1 MNKIYAIDF
10 NVTESLIDSI
20 KAISFKVAHAINLM
34 YQSYKEGRQD
44 VILENKKDLSA
55 LTKADLL
62 SHDLIYQALKKLT
75 PSIPIVSEELIDSHT
90 LIKQKLFWLIDPLD
104 GTKEFIH
111 GTDEFTINIA
121 LIQDGQVIF
130 GLISAP
136 ALGKTYWGSKLSGSF
151 VSSTNGVKKI
161 SVVIPKE
168 TERLKIIS
176 SRNHSNHETEK
187 FISSFCKNKS
197 MHIGSSL
204 KFCMIA
210 SGDAHIYP
218 RFGRTCL
225 WDTAAGQAILENAG
239 GTVSVLSEEKLSY
252 NQSSIYN
259 PYFIAASIPLS
270 IIKQYQNII

>member
-1 MNKIYAIDF
+1 MLVNNLNITQDLINEIKDVSVQASDQINKIY
-10 NVTESLIDSI
+10 
-20 KAISFKVAHAINLM
+20 
-34 YQSYKEGRQD
+34 QQYKLGGQNI
-44 VILENKKDLSA
+44 VLQNKKDYSE
-55 LTKADLL
+55 LTQADLI
-62 SHDLIYQALKKLT
+62 SHDIIYKALKKLT
-75 PSIPIVSEELIDSHT
+75 PHIPIVSEELLESHD
-90 LIKQKLFWLIDPLD
+90 LINQGLFWLIDPLD
-104 GTKEFIH
+104 GTKEFIL

-187 FISSFCKNKS
+187 FISSFSKNKS

-259 PYFIAASIPLS
+259 PYFIAASTPLS